1 MYINTTIC
9 IYPYTYVQTLG
20 GNIEKELESIESK
33 LYIPIE
39 AGGDKYVNDIYTA
52 IQQSSSSLTSATSEG
67 HNSDPSI
74 NDDMINTEGYQRV
87 FIHPSSINYKN
98 NSFKYSSYLLYSEKM
113 ITAANQKALDQAKI
127 YIRETTEPTVYS
139 LLLFGGVMEVNYQEQ
154 LITIDGWIRLALG
167 Q

>member
-1 MYINTTIC
+1 MYTLRMYIMHT
-9 IYPYTYVQTLG
+9 QTLG
-20 GNIEKELESIESK
+20 GNIEKELESIEFK

-52 IQQSSSSLTSATSEG
+52 IQQSSSTTEG

-74 NDDMINTEGYQRV
+74 YDDMINTEGYQRV

-113 ITAANQKALDQAKI
+113 ITAANQKALEQAKI

>member
-1 MYINTTIC
+1 M
-9 IYPYTYVQTLG
+9 YVQTLG
-20 GNIEKELESIESK
+20 GNIEKELEANEFK

-39 AGGDKYVNDIYTA
+39 RDKDVNDIYTA
-52 IQQSSSSLTSATSEG
+52 IQQSSSSLATSEG
-67 HNSDPSI
+67 NNSDPSI

-113 ITAANQKALDQAKI
+113 ITAANQKALEQAKI

-167 Q
+167 QRIYTVYYVLCIAYG

>member
-1 MYINTTIC
+1 M
-9 IYPYTYVQTLG
+9 YVQTLG
-20 GNIEKELESIESK
+20 GNIEKELEANEFK

-39 AGGDKYVNDIYTA
+39 RDKDVNDIYTA
-52 IQQSSSSLTSATSEG
+52 IQQSSSSLATSEG
-67 HNSDPSI
+67 NNSDPSI

-113 ITAANQKALDQAKI
+113 ITAANQKALEQAKI